1 MSLGFTRPTW
11 RALAAAFVGVVTSA
25 SLAGGQTGTIR
36 GRVTEAASQR
46 PLSDA
51 QVTIAGTSLG
61 SVTAANGEYTIANAP
76 AGSHELVVRRLGYAR
91 RNQTV
96 TVPPAGEVRADF
108 TINQAASQLE
118 AMVVTGTGGAVE
130 RRTVGNA
137 ITTLDVADLTSKQSV
152 VNVTEVL
159 QSKTPGVTIMPGSG
173 APGTAGEIRIRGAS
187 STSGYR
193 PVVFID
199 GIRYSIDD
207 LGGFGATG
215 GGTIGVGLSPGLGQ
229 SAQVTS
235 ALNNLNPNDIE
246 SIEVIKGPAAATL
259 YGAEAANGVIQIIT
273 KKGTRGQQ
281 QLRWTFR
288 GERGLSEWKTLPEV
302 NYTTC
307 DATKL
312 GAALDAVGR
321 PPWKGCFTW
330 AADSSSFTPLPVNT
344 ILTGNPLR
352 DDSLALRTGD
362 LTRLSLNLRG
372 GGDRYNFYLAGDR
385 DIEQGVFF
393 NSDNS
398 RTSIRSNFGFNPND
412 KSDFQVNAN
421 WQTGRLRLPIQ
432 DESANGLLLSARR
445 GRPGFARS
453 PGFNGWSI
461 QSPITANRYKNFTD
475 NDRLT
480 LSGTF
485 NYNPFRWFRNRA
497 TAGFDNNTTQAQ
509 LLFLPGD
516 IDPSQDP
523 DAASGAN
530 LRRTPTR
537 QVLTLDYTGTL
548 LYTPFRTIETTTQF
562 GSQVVS
568 DKYEQL
574 RATGIGIG
582 APDVTRI
589 DLLQR
594 STGGEEF
601 SENNSVGYYIQ
612 EQVAW
617 RDRLY
622 VTGAVRADDHS
633 SFGTNFDLIIYPKF
647 SVSYVLSDE
656 PAAKGLLE
664 AARINSLKLR
674 SAWGQAGRAP
684 SAYSAPQT
692 YTVDRAT
699 LGTTTASAIR
709 TSTYGNPDLKPERG
723 QELELGFDAGVLNDR
738 LGVDFT
744 FYDKTT
750 TDMLQSISVAPSTGF
765 ISSRLTNLGKVSNRG
780 IELSLFGTP
789 VRGRSVSWDTR
800 LNVATNKNELVSF
813 GIPGK
818 VLETPIGQPYGVVQQ
833 HRPGYPLGGYWV
845 TPPLRCGIDAPPAG
859 VATRPCTTNGAAML
873 TTAGAA
879 IFNPGDTARRYFG
892 SSAPTHEIGFSNTVT
907 LFGAVRLYALVDHK
921 GGYKLFNLQERNRCQ
936 TANDNC
942 WRTNDPRARFPQTPE
957 DQVLADELAVYRS
970 AAGVSPEWIQKADFI
985 KLREV
990 SVTVDVPSRYLAQ
1003 TRAQSASIILSA
1015 RNLGIWSDYEGVDPE
1030 VNSYGGRNF
1039 VRIDAYAAP
1048 QTRRLSAA
1056 INLTY

>member
-1 MSLGFTRPTW
+1 VLALTLLG
-11 RALAAAFVGVVTSA
+11 LVTSA
-25 SLAGGQTGTIR
+25 AATGAQTGTIR
-36 GRVTEAASQR
+36 GRVTETAGQR
-46 PLSDA
+46 PVADA
-51 QVTIAGTSLG
+51 QVTIAGSTLG
-61 SVTAANGEYTIANAP
+61 SNTNANGDYVITNVP
-76 AGSHELVVRRLGYAR
+76 SGSRDLVVRRLGFGR

-96 TVPPAGEVRADF
+96 TVPPGGEVRADF
-108 TINQAASQLE
+108 TISPAATQLE
-118 AMVVTGTGGAVE
+118 AVVTTGTGGAVE
-130 RRTVGNA
+130 RRTVGNS
-137 ITTLDVADLTSKQSV
+137 ITQLDVEELTAKQSV

-207 LGGFGATG
+207 LGGFAATG
-215 GGTIGVGLSPGLGQ
+215 GGTVGVGLSPGLGQ

-273 KKGTRGQQ
+273 KKGSRGQQ
-281 QLRWTFR
+281 QMRWNLRA
-288 GERGLSEWKTLPEV
+288 ERGMSEWATLPED

-307 DATKL
+307 DIPKIGGPGVPTPISLADL
-312 GAALDAVGR
+312 R
-321 PPWKGCFTW
+321 PVWKGCFDW
-330 AADSSSFTPLPVNT
+330 AADSSSWTAKPVNT
-344 ILTGNPLR
+344 ILTYNPLR
-352 DDSLALRTGD
+352 DYNALEYPDALRTGD
-362 LTRLSLNLRG
+362 VTRLSLNLRG
-372 GGDRYNFYLAGDR
+372 GGERYNFYLAGDR
-385 DIEQGVFF
+385 DIEQGVFL

-398 RTSIRSNFGFNPND
+398 RTSIRANFGFNPND

-421 WQTGRLRLPIQ
+421 WQTGHLRLPIQ

-445 GRPGFARS
+445 GRPGFARTA
-453 PGFNGWSI
+453 GYTNWSI
-461 QSPITANRYKNFTD
+461 QSPISANRYKNFTD

-485 NYNPFRWFRNRA
+485 NYNPFRWFRNRV

-509 LLFLPGD
+509 LLFLPGE
-516 IDPSQDP
+516 IELTQDP
-523 DAASGAN
+523 DAAAGAN

-537 QVLTLDYTGTL
+537 EILTLDYTGTVQF
-548 LYTPFRTIETTTQF
+548 TPFRSIESTTQF

-568 DKYEQL
+568 DKYELL

-582 APDVTRI
+582 AVDVTRI

-594 STGGEEF
+594 STGGEDYT
-601 SENNSVGYYIQ
+601 ENNSVGYYIQ

-617 RDRLY
+617 RERLY

-633 SFGTNFDLIIYPKF
+633 SFGANFDIIVYPKF
-647 SVSYVLSDE
+647 SVSYVVSE
-656 PAAKGLLE
+656 EAAVKGLLE
-664 AARINSLKLR
+664 SARINSLRLR

-699 LGTTTASAIR
+699 LGTTTASALR
-709 TSTYGNPDLKPERG
+709 TFSYGNPDLKPERG
-723 QELELGFDAGVLNDR
+723 EEIELGFDIGALNDR
-738 LGVDFT
+738 AGVDFT
-744 FYDKTT
+744 FYNKTT

-765 ISSRLTNLGKVSNRG
+765 IGTRLTNLGKVNNRG

-789 VRGRSVSWDTR
+789 VRGRRVIWDTR
-800 LNVATNKNELVSF
+800 LNIATNRNELVEF
-813 GIPGK
+813 GIPDK
-818 VLETPIGQPYGVVQQ
+818 VLETPTGQPYGVVQQ
-833 HRPGYPLGGYWV
+833 HREGYPLGGYWV
-845 TPPLRCGIDAPPAG
+845 TPPLRCGIDQPPPG
-859 VATRPCTTNGAAML
+859 VAIRPCTTNGAAML
-873 TTAGAA
+873 TTAGAS
-879 IFNPGDTARRYFG
+879 IFNPGDTARRYQG
-892 SSAPTHEIGFSNTVT
+892 TSSPTREIGVANTVT
-907 LFGAVRLYALVDHK
+907 LFGALRLYALVDHK
-921 GGYKLFNLQERNRCQ
+921 GGHKLFNLQERNRCQ

-942 WRTNDPRARFPQTPE
+942 WRTNNPRARFPQTPE

-970 AAGVSPEWIQKADFI
+970 AAGVSPEWIQDASFI

-990 SVTVDVPSRYLAQ
+990 SVTVDVPQRYLRQ
-1003 TRAQSASIILSA
+1003 TRAQAASLVLSA

-1056 INLTY
+1056 INITY